1 MNITISELLLFRKLE
16 TLSLG
21 TCRLHGSPKMISST
35 NVSPHHRLLHHHLHL
50 HRSHSR
56 IQSMDEIPLPFQT
69 DQRQLNILVQESPL
83 LSPNPPP
90 SVVESNSQPLVNISS
105 NNMVTSADPSLA
117 VNNNVLSHDGYLN
130 ASSKITTTNVIMNNI
145 KLNSMIIDND
155 KDPSIT
161 VTSTKSKASNKIV
174 NYIK

>member
-1 MNITISELLLFRKLE
+1 ME

-21 TCRLHGSPKMISST
+21 TCRLHGSPKST

-56 IQSMDEIPLPFQT
+56 VQSLDLMDELPLPFQT

-90 SVVESNSQPLVNISS
+90 SVVESNFQPLVNLSS
-105 NNMVTSADPSLA
+105 NIMVTSAEPTII
-117 VNNNVLSHDGYLN
+117 NTTLSNDTYLN

-145 KLNSMIIDND
+145 KPNSDND
-155 KDPSIT
+155 NDPSIT
-161 VTSTKSKASNKIV
+161 VTSTKSKNNFFKER
-174 NYIK
+174 KTLE